1 MYRKK
6 RLFIAMAMCMCVIA
20 PSALLAQSQKAPE
33 ANARPTPQ
41 ELNGGFFKIKIPQGF
56 QQDPVDEPGIYKW
69 KKDSGEIYIVAGDSF
84 FQPPETIFNAL
95 RKAAEK
101 DPQIQEVKVIKLQ
114 GGKALLCKDKGA
126 SQPNSLRTWRVI
138 VFTDQK
144 MMNIDF
150 TAPVKDF
157 MSFAPAFEEALR
169 SLKLI
174 SSS

>member
-1 MYRKK
+1 MK
-6 RLFIAMAMCMCVIA
+6 RLLCIAITVVICVIA
-20 PSALLAQSQKAPE
+20 PSALPAQSQKSSD
-33 ANARPTPQ
+33 ANARPAPQ

-69 KKDSGEIYIVAGDSF
+69 RKDSGEIYIVAGDSF
-84 FQPPETIFNAL
+84 FQSPDPILKAL
-95 RKAAEK
+95 RNTAEK
-101 DPQIQEVKVIKLQ
+101 DPQIEEVKEIKLK
-114 GGKALLCKDKGA
+114 GGKALLCKDKG
-126 SQPNSLRTWRVI
+126 SDQPNSLRAWRLV

-174 SSS
+174 SPS